1 MPIANDPFNSL
12 TTIGTYSQPDL
23 TTEAYYPNALTKE
36 ICVKTPDGSP
46 GPGGVRVTANL
57 EKAAQWLDVFAKLW
71 AQVPIDEQT
80 KYIADFP
87 TLEPNPLAGASEI
100 QFLAASL
107 RAYEKRDAFLID
119 ALQGAMNATK

>member
-1 MPIANDPFNSL
+1 MPIPSDPFNSL
-12 TTIGTYSQPDL
+12 TTVATYTQPDL
-23 TTEAYYPNALTKE
+23 TTEAYTPNGLSKE

-46 GPGGVRVTANL
+46 GPGGIRVTANL

-71 AQVPIDEQT
+71 AQASIEDQT

-87 TLEPNPLAGASEI
+87 DLEPNPLAGASEI

-107 RAYEKRDAFLID
+107 RAYEKRDAFLLA
-119 ALQGAMNATK
+119 ALQGAMTATQ

>member
-12 TTIGTYSQPDL
+12 TTIATYTQPDL
-23 TTEAYYPNALTKE
+23 VTEAYSESGLTKE
-36 ICVKTPDGSP
+36 VCVKTPDGSP
-46 GPGGVRVTANL
+46 GPGGIRVTADL
-57 EKAAQWLDVFAKLW
+57 ERAAQWLDVFAKLW
-71 AQVPIDEQT
+71 AQASIDDQT

-87 TLEPNPLAGASEI
+87 DLEPNPLAGASEI

-107 RAYEKRDAFLID
+107 RAYEKRDAFLLQ